1 MKARRVNE
9 SLKDILVPKSKQQI
23 RKDIKSI
30 NDPQQ
35 ILRFKVK
42 EACEEYWKREGIR
55 FGKIN
60 SDSEFSKKYYY
71 CNSKIRENTPFM
83 PEYAD
88 VKGTSMGAFNELYG
102 RFVLKSGK
110 LSNTTQSIAYTTV
123 DKR

>member
-1 MKARRVNE
+1 MRAQKVNE
-9 SLKDILVPKSKQQI
+9 ALKDILVPKSKQQI

-42 EACEEYWKREGIR
+42 EA
-55 FGKIN
+55 
-60 SDSEFSKKYYY
+60 
-71 CNSKIRENTPFM
+71 PFM

-88 VKGTSMGAFNELYG
+88 VKGTTMGAFNELYG
-102 RFVLKSGK
+102 RFVLKNGK